1 MYFKNSE
8 YFLLNFRSG
17 LKRGVFVHFNC
28 LDSTCDHFEFELTTS
43 CGGGGSAEL
52 PWVIECLSKSDPN
65 FEICS
70 LLHHDHSKR
79 IDQMSLNLQFTSHPQ
94 LDLFIGTKKIEVDQS
109 TMAGNSLDI
118 KVNPILLY
126 YILYILMGFLKRSD
140 EIFPPKMSTWFGMVL
155 YYENFRLYCKK
166 IYVNMDC
173 NWVCHDHFLY

>member
-1 MYFKNSE
+1 MRILFLFFWGGWTYRNNFHNNTSICALKIQNTISE
-8 YFLLNFRSG
+8 CFLLNFRSG

-118 KVNPILLY
+118 KVNAILLY
-126 YILYILMGFLKRSD
+126 YILHTYGVS
-140 EIFPPKMSTWFGMVL
+140 
-155 YYENFRLYCKK
+155 
-166 IYVNMDC
+166 
-173 NWVCHDHFLY
+173 

>member
-1 MYFKNSE
+1 M
-8 YFLLNFRSG
+8 NFRSG

-79 IDQMSLNLQFTSHPQ
+79 INQMSLNLQFTSHPQ

-126 YILYILMGFLKRSD
+126 YILDHHQVWQSHDPMSVQTFDFCEDSYPLFSFC
-140 EIFPPKMSTWFGMVL
+140 IFGTNFGSA
-155 YYENFRLYCKK
+155 
-166 IYVNMDC
+166 
-173 NWVCHDHFLY
+173 